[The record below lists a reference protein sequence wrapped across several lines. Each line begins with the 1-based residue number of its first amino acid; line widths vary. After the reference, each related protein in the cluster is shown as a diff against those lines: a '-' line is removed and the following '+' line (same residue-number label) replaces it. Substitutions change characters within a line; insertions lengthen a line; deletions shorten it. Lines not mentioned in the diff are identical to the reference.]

1 RQMVLFEAF
10 SNCSLTDIARRFHV
24 ADKTVQ
30 RIIDEEAAKYNY
42 HKSYGSRSIWL
53 LMSSKLPT
61 K

>member
-1 RQMVLFEAF
+1 MVLFEAF

-42 HKSYGSRSIWL
+42 HQKLWL
-53 LMSSKLPT
+53 PKHLAFDE
-61 K
+61 